1 MGLFRHSNVEASLM
15 PVYVYLCK
23 KCDSMSEVFQRSV
36 SAAAQP
42 ACERCGSTD
51 LQRAVTSFAVP
62 KSEVDRLQRLD
73 PRYYRKVDD
82 AIARTPE
89 ADPMRHL
96 QKMTPYSAASAP
108 GPPINF

>member
-1 MGLFRHSNVEASLM
+1 M
-15 PVYVYLCK
+15 PVYVYQCK
-23 KCDSMSEVFQRSV
+23 RCDCTWEVFQRSV
-36 SAAAQP
+36 NSTSQP
-42 ACERCGSTD
+42 VCEHCGSSE

-62 KSEVDRLQRLD
+62 KSEIDRLQQLD

-96 QKMTPYSAASAP
+96 QKMTPFSAASDP

>member
-1 MGLFRHSNVEASLM
+1 MGVFPHFHAEASLM
-15 PVYVYLCK
+15 PVYVYECK
-23 KCDSMSEVFQRSV
+23 QCNRTSEVFQRSV
-36 SAAAQP
+36 SAASQP
-42 ACERCGSTD
+42 VCDHCGSGD

-62 KSEVDRLQRLD
+62 KSEIDRLQQLD

-96 QKMTPYSAASAP
+96 QKMTPYSAASDP
-108 GPPINF
+108 GPKIDF

>member
-1 MGLFRHSNVEASLM
+1 M
-15 PVYVYLCK
+15 PVYVYHCQR
-23 KCDSMSEVFQRSV
+23 CDCMSEVFQRSV
-36 SAAAQP
+36 SATSSSQP
-42 ACERCGSTD
+42 VCEHCGSTD
-51 LQRAVTSFAVP
+51 LQRAVTSFAAP
-62 KSEVDRLQRLD
+62 KSEVDRLRSLD

-96 QKMTPYSAASAP
+96 QKMTPFSAAKDP